1 MNYRG
6 FGLAWLVVWLLAAPA
21 WAAVV
26 TTGELSLN
34 PSGAWQRAPVEEE
47 GELDSVVLRQD
58 ANGLEVFLP
67 RHRIRPKME
76 AAKFIEQL
84 EQNWR
89 RRYGEQV
96 AMGWLDAAGA
106 RWRVCRRPSQSG
118 DGQVFQIVTVRGPE
132 VYQMVAMAPAGVEVL
147 PEEVRSLL
155 TGAIWAGGKSPAGPE
170 TPAVAAKPATPP
182 LAPPPQA
189 AAPSAA
195 APVAKAAITAVGSS
209 PVPVATPTPVSE
221 PTPKATPVATPVAAT
236 KPVPV
241 PKPAPLP
248 KVASVAAPAQTAAPI
263 AVTKPAPATEP
274 AAKAPAAVPA
284 KPAPAL
290 VGGKWRLMRTLIAL
304 PGGKA
309 WPALAEA
316 EGGQIGSEGL
326 LEGLGL
332 TAIKSEGVDAFL
344 EGYLWHKGDDGI
356 ARKRPF
362 RRHWRAAWS
371 SLPEAWQGG
380 EELAFDLDLLA
391 ETTGLEGA
399 GALGVRFELTPVCA
413 PRKDLIRW
421 LDGLAANGPEGM
433 AELAGMACLASAG
446 GPDPVTVS
454 LAAKEATNFGNRVK
468 KRVHLAL
475 PVAWERGLR
484 ANAEGDARR
493 LILIARFQSSESGR
507 GPGDLL
513 LRQAVALFVFGPQ

>member
-1 MNYRG
+1 
-6 FGLAWLVVWLLAAPA
+6 
-21 WAAVV
+21 VV

-170 TPAVAAKPATPP
+170 KPVVAAKPATAPV
-182 LAPPPQA
+182 APPPQA
-189 AAPSAA
+189 AALSAPA
-195 APVAKAAITAVGSS
+195 PAAVTEVASAPAPVAM
-209 PVPVATPTPVSE
+209 PTRVSE
-221 PTPKATPVATPVAAT
+221 PAPKATPVATPAPALAVV
-236 KPVPV
+236 KPAPV

-263 AVTKPAPATEP
+263 AVAKPAPASEP
-274 AAKAPAAVPA
+274 AAMAKAPAAVPA

-290 VGGKWRLMRTLIAL
+290 VGGKWRLMRTLITL
-304 PGGKA
+304 PGSKA

-332 TAIKSEGVDAFL
+332 TAIKSDGVDAFL

-371 SLPEAWQGG
+371 SLPETWQGG

-391 ETTGLEGA
+391 ETTGLEAA

-433 AELAGMACLASAG
+433 AVLAGMACPASAG

-454 LAAKEATNFGNRVK
+454 LAAKEAANFGNRVK

-493 LILIARFQSSESGR
+493 LILIARFQASEAGG